1 MALLDKLSSYAKS
14 QAKAYSHG
22 NKQTEGLGA
31 ELAARSEMNRQG
43 EKALTE
49 QKDTP
54 APKRDTSGAG
64 VGATPKPYGSQGS
77 EKRIDTSSY
86 TKPLGSYK
94 KGTKRVPKTG
104 TYKLHKGEAVLT
116 KKQNTTAKK
125 KGGFSKLF
133 GGK

>member
-1 MALLDKLSSYAKS
+1 MGLYDKLSKS
-14 QAKAYSHG
+14 VKDKVATVKEG
-22 NKQTEGLGA
+22 NKEVDDLGP
-31 ELAARSEMNRQG
+31 
-43 EKALTE
+43 ALTARA
-49 QKDTP
+49 QNSRDVKPTP
-54 APKRDTSGAG
+54 APARDTSGAG
-64 VGATPKPYGSQGS
+64 VGGTAKPYGSQSG

-116 KKQNTTAKK
+116 KKQNATAKK
-125 KGGFSKLF
+125 KGFSKLF